1 MSKRIQIFISQ
12 PAIFS
17 RFRHKQVKEAEFEA
31 RLYFAASHFN
41 EAVSYFSGRGRSAA
55 EAIGT
60 LVCRFPEQFNAKI
73 EIVMNPDALNQNE
86 IVFVGEIPDEGR
98 CCFCKQPWGKPH
110 LANCVQHGGHGCG
123 EDCRMPPG
131 RIQV

>member
-1 MSKRIQIFISQ
+1 MSKRIQLFISQ

-17 RFRHKQVKEAEFEA
+17 RFRHKQVKGPEFEA
-31 RLYFAASHFN
+31 RLYFSASQFN
-41 EAVSYFSGRGRSAA
+41 ESVSYFSGKGKSAA

-60 LVCRFPEQFNAKI
+60 LVCRFPEQFNAEI
-73 EIVMNPDALNQNE
+73 ELTVNLDNPDQNE
-86 IVFVGEIPDEGR
+86 IVFVDEIPDEGR

-110 LANCVQHGGHGCG
+110 LDNCVQHGGHGCG
-123 EDCRMPPG
+123 GDCRMPPG